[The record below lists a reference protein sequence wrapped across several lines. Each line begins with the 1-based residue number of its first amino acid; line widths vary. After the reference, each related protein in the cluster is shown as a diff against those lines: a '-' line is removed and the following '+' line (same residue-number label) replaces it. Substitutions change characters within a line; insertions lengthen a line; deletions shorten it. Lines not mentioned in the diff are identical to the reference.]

1 MQYRLGLR
9 RFLSMRS
16 GVLGLVVVG
25 TFTLLAVIAPWISPW
40 PPNTQ
45 DLMNTLAPPSGE
57 HLLGTDQLGRDL
69 LSRIIFGA
77 RTSMGLG
84 VVVVG
89 IGLLAGTALGLTA
102 GLAGRA
108 VDAVVMRS
116 VDMLMAF
123 PSILL
128 ALAIVSALGPGL
140 LNAMI
145 AIGIAATPRF
155 VRIMR
160 ASVLG
165 VKPREF
171 VEAARAVG
179 ASELRVALV
188 HVLPNA
194 LAPVTV
200 FATLLMA
207 EAVLTAAGLGFLGIG
222 VQPPTAEWGAM
233 LSEGRT
239 YLRTAPHVV
248 TLPGVAIMLM
258 VLGFNLLGDGLRDAL
273 DVRLSD

>member
-1 MQYRLGLR
+1 MQRYRRLR
-9 RFLSMRS
+9 RFARVRS
-16 GVLGLVVVG
+16 GVLGLAVVG
-25 TFTLLAVIAPWISPW
+25 IFTSIAVAAPWISPW
-40 PPNTQ
+40 PPNAQ
-45 DLMNTLAPPSGE
+45 DLMNTLAPPTRQ
-57 HLLGTDQLGRDL
+57 HLLGTDQLGRDM

-84 VVVVG
+84 LVVVG
-89 IGLLAGTALGLTA
+89 IALLAGTALGLAA
-102 GLAGRA
+102 GLAGRGL
-108 VDAVVMRS
+108 DTIIMRG

-140 LNAMI
+140 FNAII

-155 VRIMR
+155 VRIVR
-160 ASVLG
+160 ASVLT
-165 VKPREF
+165 VKPQEF
-171 VEAARAVG
+171 VEAARAIG
-179 ASELRVALV
+179 AGELRIALV

-194 LAPVTV
+194 MAPVTV

-207 EAVLTAAGLGFLGIG
+207 EAVLMAAGLGFLGIG

-233 LSEGRT
+233 LSEGRV
-239 YLRTAPHVV
+239 YMRTAPHVV
-248 TLPGVAIMLM
+248 TLPGFAIMLM

>member
-1 MQYRLGLR
+1 MHHRLRLR
-9 RFLSMRS
+9 RLLRVRS
-16 GVLGLVVVG
+16 GVLGLIVVG
-25 TFTLLAVIAPWISPW
+25 LFALVAAAAPWISPW
-40 PPNTQ
+40 PPNAQ
-45 DLMNTLAPPSGE
+45 DLMNTLAPASRE

-89 IGLLAGTALGLTA
+89 IGLFAGTALGLTA
-102 GLAGRA
+102 GLAGRGI
-108 VDAVVMRS
+108 DGLIMRS

-140 LNAMI
+140 FNAII

-160 ASVLG
+160 AAVLT

-179 ASELRVALV
+179 AGELRIALI

-248 TLPGVAIMLM
+248 TLPGIAIMLM
-258 VLGFNLLGDGLRDAL
+258 VLGFNLFGDGLRDAL

>member
-1 MQYRLGLR
+1 MQRRPRLQ
-9 RFLSMRS
+9 RFLKMRS
-16 GVLGLVVVG
+16 GVLGLVIVG
-25 TFTLLAVIAPWISPW
+25 IFTLVAAAAPWLSPW
-40 PPNTQ
+40 PPNAQ
-45 DLMNTLAPPSGE
+45 DLMNTLAPATRE

-84 VVVVG
+84 LVVVG
-89 IGLLAGTALGLTA
+89 IALMAGTALGLAA
-102 GLAGRA
+102 GLAGRGIDT
-108 VDAVVMRS
+108 VIMRG

-140 LNAMI
+140 FNAII

-160 ASVLG
+160 ASVLT

-171 VEAARAVG
+171 VEAARALG
-179 ASELRVALV
+179 ANELRIALV

-233 LSEGRT
+233 LSEGRV

-248 TLPGVAIMLM
+248 TLPGIAIMLM
-258 VLGFNLLGDGLRDAL
+258 VLGFNLFGDGLRDAL
-273 DVRLSD
+273 DVRLSA